1 MCEASSTAEAILL
14 ILTTVLAGLLF
25 LAKDKIRSR
34 NAELELTNRLVKA
47 YKTESIASSRVI
59 DNLKEVTEA
68 QRKMITFL
76 EDRVKKL
83 SPEEPEEDNGY
94 PVDNFG

>member
-76 EDRVKKL
+76 EDQVKKL

>member
-47 YKTESIASSRVI
+47 YKTESISSSRVI

-76 EDRVKKL
+76 EDRVKTL